1 MLCRVTQLNKSMQEK
16 NSSKPRI
23 ARIRISKDRLR
34 ELAKT
39 GVPILAG
46 VVITLLVLA
55 IFNFVNPAPK
65 PLSQQE
71 LDKRIAQVMASATPP
86 PALSARVYAQVQP
99 SIVQVETKI
108 LSTDGKEEGGRGAGV
123 IIDENAQILTSLH
136 VVQNAIDIQ
145 VLFMD
150 GTRSSAQIVT
160 TQPENDIALLK
171 VEQPP
176 AQFVPAVMGNPQAL
190 NVGDEVFVLGSP
202 FGLTASESAGI
213 VSGLNRIYHPN
224 KNMRMEKMIQ
234 FDAAVN
240 PGNSGGPLVN
250 RSGEVVG
257 IVTGLLNP
265 TEQNFFVGIGFAV
278 PIDAAASSAGPNPF

>member
-1 MLCRVTQLNKSMQEK
+1 MSESNPTPKRFV
-16 NSSKPRI
+16 
-23 ARIRISKDRLR
+23 RLR
-34 ELAKT
+34 VAMPRVRAFVKSAIPIAI
-39 GVPILAG
+39 GVI
-46 VVITLLVLA
+46 VTLLVLG
-55 IFNFVNPAPK
+55 IWSVVNPAPQ
-65 PLSQQE
+65 PLSQKE

-86 PALSARVYAQVQP
+86 PALAARVYGQIQP
-99 SIVQVETKI
+99 SLVQVETKV

-150 GTRSSAQIVT
+150 GTRSTAQIVT

-171 VEQPP
+171 ADQPP
-176 AQFVPAVMGNPQAL
+176 AQFVPAVLGNPNAL
-190 NVGDEVFVLGSP
+190 NIGDDVFAVGSP
-202 FGLTASESAGI
+202 FGLTGSESAGI

-224 KNMRMEKMIQ
+224 KDLRLEKMIQ

-250 RSGEVVG
+250 RAGEVVG

-278 PIDAAASSAGPNPF
+278 PIDAAAASAGPNPF

>member
-1 MLCRVTQLNKSMQEK
+1 MLARKIAPFAATVIVTV
-16 NSSKPRI
+16 
-23 ARIRISKDRLR
+23 
-34 ELAKT
+34 LA
-39 GVPILAG
+39 
-46 VVITLLVLA
+46 LA
-55 IFNFVNPAPK
+55 IFNVFNPGPK
-65 PLSQQE
+65 PLSQKE
-71 LDKRIAQVMASATPP
+71 LDTRIGQVMASATPP
-86 PALSARVYAQVQP
+86 PALSARIYAAVQP
-99 SIVQVETKI
+99 SLVQVETKI

-136 VVQNAIDIQ
+136 VVKDAFEIE

-150 GTRSSAQIVT
+150 GTRSEAQIVT

-171 VEQPP
+171 PQQLPN
-176 AQFVPAVMGNPQAL
+176 QFLPAVLGNPNSL
-190 NVGDEVFVLGSP
+190 NIGDDVFAIGSP

-224 KNMRMEKMIQ
+224 KDTRLEKMIQ

-250 RSGEVVG
+250 RYGEVVG

-278 PIDAAASSAGPNPF
+278 PIDAAASAAGPNPF

>member
-1 MLCRVTQLNKSMQEK
+1 MSESNPTPKRFV
-16 NSSKPRI
+16 
-23 ARIRISKDRLR
+23 RLR
-34 ELAKT
+34 VAMPRARALLKSAIPIAI
-39 GVPILAG
+39 GVI
-46 VVITLLVLA
+46 VTLLVLG
-55 IFNFVNPAPK
+55 IWNVVNPAPQ
-65 PLSQQE
+65 PLSQKE

-86 PALSARVYAQVQP
+86 PALAARVYAQIQP
-99 SIVQVETKI
+99 SLVQVETKI

-136 VVQNAIDIQ
+136 VVQNAIEIQ

-150 GTRSSAQIVT
+150 GTRSTAQIMT

-171 VEQPP
+171 ADQPP
-176 AQFVPAVMGNPQAL
+176 AQFVPAILGNPNAL
-190 NVGDEVFVLGSP
+190 NIGDEVFAVGSP

-224 KNMRMEKMIQ
+224 KDLRLEKMIQ

-250 RSGEVVG
+250 RAGEVVG

-278 PIDAAASSAGPNPF
+278 PIDAAAASAGPNPF

>member
-1 MLCRVTQLNKSMQEK
+1 MPEET
-16 NSSKPRI
+16 SKPRRVRVRLTRERVRSLLKTAAPIVVSVLVTII
-23 ARIRISKDRLR
+23 ALS
-34 ELAKT
+34 A
-39 GVPILAG
+39 
-46 VVITLLVLA
+46 
-55 IFNFVNPAPK
+55 FNLINPAPK
-65 PLSQQE
+65 PLSPKE
-71 LDKRIAQVMASATPP
+71 LDQRIAQVMASATPP
-86 PALSARVYAQVQP
+86 PALAARVYAQVQP
-99 SIVQVETKI
+99 SLVQVETKI
-108 LSTDGKEEGGRGAGV
+108 LTTDGKEEGGRGAGV

-145 VLFMD
+145 ILFMD
-150 GTRSSAQIVT
+150 GTHSPAQIVT
-160 TQPENDIALLK
+160 TQPENDIAVLK
-171 VEQPP
+171 AEQPP

-224 KNMRMEKMIQ
+224 KDQRMEKMIQ

-250 RSGEVVG
+250 RYGEVVG

-278 PIDAAASSAGPNPF
+278 PIDAAASAAGPNPF

>member
-1 MLCRVTQLNKSMQEK
+1 MQEP
-16 NSSKPRI
+16 NPSPPRF
-23 ARIRISKDRLR
+23 ARLR
-34 ELAKT
+34 VKT
-39 GVPILAG
+39 QQLRALLQKALPVAVGVA
-46 VVITLLVLA
+46 ITFIALFL
-55 IFNFVNPAPK
+55 FDFVNPAPK
-65 PLSQQE
+65 PLTQKE
-71 LDKRIAQVMASATPP
+71 LDQRIGQVMASATA
-86 PALSARVYAQVQP
+86 PAPLAARVYAAVQP
-99 SIVQVETKI
+99 SLVQVETKI

-150 GTRSSAQIVT
+150 GTKSSAQIVT
-160 TQPENDIALLK
+160 TQPENDIALLRA
-171 VEQPP
+171 EQPP
-176 AQFVPAVMGNPQAL
+176 SQFLPATLGNANSL
-190 NVGDEVFVLGSP
+190 SIGDEVFALGSP

-224 KNMRMEKMIQ
+224 KDMRMERMIQ

-250 RSGEVVG
+250 RYGEVVG

-278 PIDAAASSAGPNPF
+278 PINAAAQAAGPNPF

>member
-1 MLCRVTQLNKSMQEK
+1 M
-16 NSSKPRI
+16 PRMR
-23 ARIRISKDRLR
+23 A
-34 ELAKT
+34 LAKSA
-39 GVPILAG
+39 VPIVIG
-46 VVITLLVLA
+46 VVVTLLVLG
-55 IFNFVNPAPK
+55 IWSVVNPAPQ
-65 PLSQQE
+65 PLSQKE
-71 LDKRIAQVMASATPP
+71 LDKRIGQVMASATPP
-86 PALSARVYAQVQP
+86 PALASRVYAQIQP
-99 SIVQVETKI
+99 SLVQVETKI

-136 VVQNAIDIQ
+136 VVQNAIEIQ

-150 GTRSSAQIVT
+150 GTRSDAQIVT

-171 VEQPP
+171 ANQPP
-176 AQFVPAVMGNPQAL
+176 AQFVPAVLGNPNAL
-190 NVGDEVFVLGSP
+190 NIGDEVFAVGSP

-224 KNMRMEKMIQ
+224 KDLRMEKMIQ

-250 RSGEVVG
+250 RAGEVVG

-278 PIDAAASSAGPNPF
+278 PIDAAASAAGPNPF

>member
-1 MLCRVTQLNKSMQEK
+1 M
-16 NSSKPRI
+16 P
-23 ARIRISKDRLR
+23 RLR
-34 ELAKT
+34 ALSKSAT
-39 GVPILAG
+39 PIVIG
-46 VVITLLVLA
+46 VVVTLLVLGLWNV
-55 IFNFVNPAPK
+55 INPAPQ
-65 PLSQQE
+65 PLSQKE
-71 LDKRIAQVMASATPP
+71 LDKRIGQVMASATPP
-86 PALSARVYAQVQP
+86 PALASRVYAQIQP
-99 SIVQVETKI
+99 SLVQVETKI

-150 GTRSSAQIVT
+150 GTRSTAQIVT

-171 VEQPP
+171 ADQPP
-176 AQFVPAVMGNPQAL
+176 AQFVPAVLGNPNAL
-190 NVGDEVFVLGSP
+190 TVGDEVFAVGSP

-224 KNMRMEKMIQ
+224 KDLRMEKMIQ

-250 RSGEVVG
+250 RAGEVVG

-265 TEQNFFVGIGFAV
+265 TDQNFFVGIGFAV
-278 PIDAAASSAGPNPF
+278 PIDAAASAAGPNPF

>member
-1 MLCRVTQLNKSMQEK
+1 MSE
-16 NSSKPRI
+16 SKPPPKI
-23 ARIRISKDRLR
+23 RLR
-34 ELAKT
+34 AQAQQMTAFAKKIAPFVAT
-39 GVPILAG
+39 ALVTILILA
-46 VVITLLVLA
+46 L
-55 IFNFVNPAPK
+55 FNVFNPAPK
-65 PLSQQE
+65 PLSNKE
-71 LDKRIAQVMASATPP
+71 LNDRIFQAMASATPP
-86 PALSARVYAQVQP
+86 PALASRIYAQIQP
-99 SIVQVETKI
+99 SLVQVETKI

-136 VVQNAIDIQ
+136 VVRDAIEIQ

-150 GTRSSAQIVT
+150 GTRSPAQIVT
-160 TQPENDIALLK
+160 TVPENDIALLK
-171 VEQPP
+171 ATQPP
-176 AQFVPAVMGNPQAL
+176 DQFVPAVMGNPDAL
-190 NVGDEVFVLGSP
+190 HIGDEVFAVGSP

-224 KNMRMEKMIQ
+224 KDLRLEKMIQ

-250 RSGEVVG
+250 RYGEVVG

-278 PIDAAASSAGPNPF
+278 PINAAAAAAGPNPF